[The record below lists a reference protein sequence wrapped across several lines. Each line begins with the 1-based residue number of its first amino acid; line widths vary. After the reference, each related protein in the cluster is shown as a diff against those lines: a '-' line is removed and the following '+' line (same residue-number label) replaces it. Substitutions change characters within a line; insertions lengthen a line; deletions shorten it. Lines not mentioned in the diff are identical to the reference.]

1 MGNSILKPNP
11 KVLKMKFFPRV
22 KTHSHCFPIPLLSRK
37 LTQPELPEG
46 WGLGASS
53 RQGTQGNGGM
63 VPTSLG
69 VLAGKTGCSMASPT
83 KDIFTIIHQTKVGKE
98 GLPEGADVP
107 HPSRGSESPL
117 ILCLA
122 RVLEIHPAVP
132 LSELLQSFLPT
143 QRKAT
148 QASPSHK
155 GALLKQD
162 SPVQR
167 DNWET
172 LHFKLGQGWIK
183 GQSVWDQSLPLESE
197 EPWRKWDRI
206 YWPFINMSRDK
217 LLTDFLFSKSK
228 INLEGR
234 NMNRHLTWNLTLQ
247 ETWATVIGM
256 LCDAFTLTG
265 F

>member
-1 MGNSILKPNP
+1 MGVGRCDRPTGLEDAGLE
-11 KVLKMKFFPRV
+11 VPRPRPG
-22 KTHSHCFPIPLLSRK
+22 S
-37 LTQPELPEG
+37 
-46 WGLGASS
+46 GLASS
-53 RQGTQGNGGM
+53 RQGTQGSGGM

-69 VLAGKTGCSMASPT
+69 ILAGKTGCSMAYPT
-83 KDIFTIIHQTKVGKE
+83 KDIFTIIHQTKTKVGKE

-172 LHFKLGQGWIK
+172 LHFKLGQG
-183 GQSVWDQSLPLESE
+183 
-197 EPWRKWDRI
+197 
-206 YWPFINMSRDK
+206 
-217 LLTDFLFSKSK
+217 
-228 INLEGR
+228 
-234 NMNRHLTWNLTLQ
+234 
-247 ETWATVIGM
+247 
-256 LCDAFTLTG
+256 
-265 F
+265 